1 MDARAQPPGGGPDVV
16 ERETHGPPHPSS
28 MGAEY
33 ARAGEPPQLARAA
46 YTAAMRWL
54 LLVLAAVL
62 LVGCSFISID
72 LTPRI
77 RPLEEETVEGK
88 GDAKILLMDVS
99 GFISDETPGGGLTI
113 GSPPPRVP
121 MLVRVR
127 EELEKAAGD
136 DKVKAVVVRI
146 NSPGGTVTASDIIF
160 RELQSYKRTR
170 GVPIVA
176 SMMDVAASGGY
187 YIALAADTIV
197 AHPTTVTGSIGVIM
211 ISLNAEGLM
220 QKIGLSANAIKSGE
234 RKDMGSPFRPLT
246 PEERAI
252 FQSVI
257 DDLQRQFVAHLIE
270 RRKLTPAA
278 AATLADGR
286 IYTADQ
292 ALAHRLI
299 DQIGYM
305 PDALEVARRAAGL
318 TEARVIVYKRPREY
332 RATYYARAESDAGAF
347 AAVSQLTGLAAS
359 GPKFLYVWWP

>member
-1 MDARAQPPGGGPDVV
+1 M
-16 ERETHGPPHPSS
+16 
-28 MGAEY
+28 
-33 ARAGEPPQLARAA
+33 RAA
-46 YTAAMRWL
+46 GRRRNRGVRYTGAMRRL
-54 LLVLAAVL
+54 PLVLTVLL
-62 LVGCSFISID
+62 LVGCSSIISID

-99 GFISDETPGGGLTI
+99 GFISDDTGGSALTI

-121 MLVRVR
+121 LLVRVR

-136 DKVKAVVVRI
+136 DKVKAVIVRI

-160 RELQSYKRTR
+160 RELMGYKRKA
-170 GVPIVA
+170 GVPVIAV
-176 SMMDVAASGGY
+176 MMDVTASGGY
-187 YIALAADTIV
+187 YIALAADTLI

-220 QKIGLSANAIKSGE
+220 QKIGVSATAIKSGE

-252 FQSVI
+252 FQGVI
-257 DDLQRQFVAHLIE
+257 DDLQRQFVSHLVE
-270 RRKLTPAA
+270 RRKIPAA
-278 AATLADGR
+278 TAATLADGR
-286 IYTADQ
+286 IYTAQQ
-292 ALAHRLI
+292 ALANHLV

-305 PDALEVARRAAGL
+305 PDALEVARRAAGVS
-318 TEARVIVYKRPREY
+318 EARVVVYKRPREY
-332 RATYYARAESDAGAF
+332 RATYYARAETDASAF